1 MSDFKGKNQNAR
13 PRTPMSDYRNQLA
26 GPIQNGATLPSN
38 FFMTLNGSN
47 QIAICVN
54 TNVKE
59 DENYGRFDIVMPLSA
74 AYQVLAT
81 LRYLMENP
89 TQTKLGYA
97 VKDYGFIREGGKG
110 KRTDQPIV
118 KGRVI
123 CGRDDNGQLYIGLAL
138 KNKQNIKFG
147 FVMANFNEVV
157 GADGQAMGL
166 DIQSHIACSAF
177 VVQYEHMLPHI
188 LNKFWKE
195 EEKKEG
201 NTGGG
206 NGGGYNNNRGGNNG
220 GGGGYNNNR
229 GGNSGGGNGGG
240 KPSNDFDD
248 DLPDDF

>member
-59 DENYGRFDIVMPLSA
+59 DENYGRFDIVMPLNA

-81 LRYLMENP
+81 LRYLIENKDV
-89 TQTKLGYA
+89 TKLGY
-97 VKDYGFIREGGKG
+97 VIKDYGFIREGGKG

-118 KGRVI
+118 KGRVM
-123 CGRDDNGQLYIGLAL
+123 CGRDDDGMLYIGLAL

-157 GADGQAMGL
+157 GPDGQPLGR
-166 DIQSHIACSAF
+166 DPQSTIACMAF
-177 VVQYEHMLPHI
+177 VVQYEHMLPHM

-201 NTGGG
+201 GNGGG
-206 NGGGYNNNRGGNNG
+206 NGGGGWNNNRGGNG
-220 GGGGYNNNR
+220 GGGNNYGNR
-229 GGNSGGGNGGG
+229 GGNSGGGGGNAG
-240 KPSNDFDD
+240 ASNFDD